1 MIRKILR
8 IGKGVKVN
16 QLRITS
22 GHTFNCQLG
31 DLISSSDHQNRQ
43 FSLCFW
49 VSVNRTKFITSSAE
63 EKIKRKVADAR
74 RRKRGRPR
82 K

>member
-22 GHTFNCQLG
+22 GHPFNCQLG
-31 DLISSSDHQNRQ
+31 HLISSSDHNNKQ

-49 VSVNRTKFITSSAE
+49 VSVNRTRFRLLGLQEPHQMSMAIS
-63 EKIKRKVADAR
+63 IQGNR
-74 RRKRGRPR
+74 
-82 K
+82 